1 MNILD
6 RTLRVII
13 GKNEDFNFEERLV
26 LSSIIYVGTI
36 CFVSIFGNIHLG
48 LSLNTILIVV
58 VSFLTYLGIYILSRF
73 FRKTTLAKWLFNI
86 YTFLF
91 CDFYWFINYGSKG
104 SALFI
109 FLIYSTILVYLW
121 KDKYIRTVSIIL
133 FVNIIALFLIE
144 YNYPSVVSNYPNEE
158 ARLTDTYSG
167 LFIVLGYC
175 ILVGVNA
182 KRNYIRQ
189 YLKAQHSDNLKSS
202 FLANISH
209 EIRTPLNAILG
220 FSHLLTYTD
229 LEKSQKEKYA
239 ELIHEN
245 GNYLTRL
252 VSDILDVSMLESGQ
266 LTINKSPFDLNNLIN
281 KLQCIFERELVA
293 TNKDKKIEFIID
305 IPSEAVKINQDEFR
319 VEQILSNLLSNAVK
333 FTVQGHIKLGYTIEN
348 KYVKFFI
355 EDTGRG
361 IKKEYQHAI
370 FDRFVKFDDGV
381 DFTFVRGAG
390 IGLSLAKELTT
401 MLNGRIEF
409 KSTYLAGSTFYVNI
423 PIE

>member
-1 MNILD
+1 MLC
-6 RTLRVII
+6 
-13 GKNEDFNFEERLV
+13 FNL
-26 LSSIIYVGTI
+26 
-36 CFVSIFGNIHLG
+36 GNIQLG

-73 FRKTTLAKWLFNI
+73 FRKATLAKWLFNI

-121 KDKYIRTVSIIL
+121 RDKYIRAVSIIL

-266 LTINKSPFDLNNLIN
+266 LTINKALSTSITLSTSFNVFLN
-281 KLQCIFERELVA
+281 E
-293 TNKDKKIEFIID
+293 
-305 IPSEAVKINQDEFR
+305 
-319 VEQILSNLLSNAVK
+319 
-333 FTVQGHIKLGYTIEN
+333 
-348 KYVKFFI
+348 
-355 EDTGRG
+355 
-361 IKKEYQHAI
+361 
-370 FDRFVKFDDGV
+370 
-381 DFTFVRGAG
+381 
-390 IGLSLAKELTT
+390 SL
-401 MLNGRIEF
+401 
-409 KSTYLAGSTFYVNI
+409 
-423 PIE
+423 